1 MPCHLQIK
9 LACSAALLAVGMA
22 ALTAGAQ
29 LGVVHLNAGE
39 MTIVLGPSDGRL
51 TMDIA
56 ARTCPPDCSIDIAWR
71 PLAEAAKANLSG
83 ASLPGAWGL

>member
-1 MPCHLQIK
+1 MPRHLQIK

-29 LGVVHLNAGE
+29 LGVVHLNAGD

-56 ARTCPPDCSIDIAWR
+56 SRACPPDCGIDIAWR
-71 PLAEAAKANLSG
+71 PLAKAG
-83 ASLPGAWGL
+83 ATLPGANLPGAWGL

>member
-1 MPCHLQIK
+1 MPRHLQIK
-9 LACSAALLAVGMA
+9 LACSAALLAIGMA

-29 LGVVHLNAGE
+29 LGVVHLNAGD

-56 ARTCPPDCSIDIAWR
+56 SRTCPPNCSFEIDWR
-71 PLAEAAKANLSG
+71 PLAETR
-83 ASLPGAWGL
+83 ASLPGAFGL

>member
-1 MPCHLQIK
+1 MPRHLQIK
-9 LACSAALLAVGMA
+9 LASSAALLAFGMA

-29 LGVVHLNAGE
+29 LGIVHLNAGD

-56 ARTCPPDCSIDIAWR
+56 ARTCPPNCGFDIAWR
-71 PLAEAAKANLSG
+71 PLVDQRAT
-83 ASLPGAWGL
+83 LPGAFGL

>member
-1 MPCHLQIK
+1 MPRHLQIK
-9 LACSAALLAVGMA
+9 LACSAALLATGMA

-29 LGVVHLNAGE
+29 LGVVHLNAGD

-56 ARTCPPDCSIDIAWR
+56 ARTCPPNCGIDIAWR
-71 PLAEAAKANLSG
+71 PIGDRRAN
-83 ASLPGAWGL
+83 LPGAWGL

>member
-1 MPCHLQIK
+1 MPRHLQIK
-9 LACSAALLAVGMA
+9 LACSAALLAVGMV

-39 MTIVLGPSDGRL
+39 MTIVMGPSDGRL

-56 ARTCPPDCSIDIAWR
+56 SRTCPPNCTFEIDWR
-71 PLAEAAKANLSG
+71 PLAEASVK
-83 ASLPGAWGL
+83 LPGTWGL